1 MTNCSIRK
9 IIVDPLT
16 GTTKN
21 EQIFFGWS
29 LKKITLK
36 LNDIFVYVTI
46 KNIHWFIIF
55 TFIND

>member
-21 EQIFFGWS
+21 EQIFFGLN
-29 LKKITLK
+29 LKIITLK
-36 LNDIFVYVTI
+36 LNDIFAYITI
-46 KNIHWFIIF
+46 KNIL
-55 TFIND
+55 

>member
-21 EQIFFGWS
+21 EQIFFGYS

-36 LNDIFVYVTI
+36 LNDIFAYVTI
-46 KNIHWFIIF
+46 KNIH
-55 TFIND
+55 